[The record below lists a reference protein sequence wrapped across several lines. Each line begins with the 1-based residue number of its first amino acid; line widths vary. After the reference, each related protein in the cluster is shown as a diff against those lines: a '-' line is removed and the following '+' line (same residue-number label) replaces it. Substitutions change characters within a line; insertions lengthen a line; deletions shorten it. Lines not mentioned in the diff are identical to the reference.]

1 MGSIRHDGRA
11 GTGCSSSSNCRKSF
25 DDQAARASY
34 VDGAPNPVKAHL
46 LAHSLRHLAQDRC
59 PVRLGPGVRRN
70 ALFRGCPPLLE
81 LALIW
86 TAAQMSAFRWRGGGP
101 LDPAKRSACVTK
113 AARVTSSFDDVR
125 DAWR

>member
-46 LAHSLRHLAQDRC
+46 LAHSLSGRVCKFVGDQAALVWAL
-59 PVRLGPGVRRN
+59 LGVWACWCRSSLSR
-70 ALFRGCPPLLE
+70 
-81 LALIW
+81 
-86 TAAQMSAFRWRGGGP
+86 
-101 LDPAKRSACVTK
+101 RSARSVVVNFHLK
-113 AARVTSSFDDVR
+113 LRHEVARSE
-125 DAWR
+125 